1 MTVNVRYAVF
11 SSHSA
16 CLCQPISRGLTHDNE
31 RYPDPDEFKPERFL
45 DCNGQYTTTTA
56 PDPRR
61 FLFGFGRRC
70 VAHVIRLRAPCLI
83 PIVAHRSCPGMHVA
97 DNFLYI
103 VIATVLAAF
112 TISPAEDAEGNSI
125 LPDPD
130 YSSGLG
136 GIW

>member
-1 MTVNVRYAVF
+1 M
-11 SSHSA
+11 
-16 CLCQPISRGLTHDNE
+16 
-31 RYPDPDEFKPERFL
+31 
-45 DCNGQYTTTTA
+45 
-56 PDPRR
+56 
-61 FLFGFGRRC
+61 
-70 VAHVIRLRAPCLI
+70 IRLHALHLT
-83 PIVAHRSCPGMHVA
+83 PIMAHSSCPGMHVA

-103 VIATVLAAF
+103 VIATVLAVF